1 MTGGLV
7 QHDQKTHPGP
17 YVAAQSAALVVGAVG
32 FGAQSFRYSAQDV
45 PSDDHPTRLHP
56 AGGPGHGGRVVVVVV
71 GPVHALLQLAS
82 VAYGPPFTV
91 YPLGTVWVQYL

>member
-1 MTGGLV
+1 M
-7 QHDQKTHPGP
+7 QQYQKKHPVP
-17 YVAAQSAALVVGAVG
+17 YVAAQSAALVAGAVG
-32 FGAQSFRYSAQDV
+32 VPVQSLRASAQDV
-45 PSDDHPTRLHP
+45 PSDIHPTRLHP